1 MNKQSGMTMVELII
15 AIAITG
21 VIVVF
26 LGVSIYQIVTISE
39 YGNNRLTA
47 LHEIQ
52 NAAYWLN
59 TDGQGAMSAVGGSQL
74 MLTLSDN
81 STVIYSLSGTD
92 LIRSVDG
99 TPLTVAR
106 NITGASFSVNDRIIT
121 INLTSSPLSRDD
133 VSQQGTYMVYLRPEE
148 ES

>member
-1 MNKQSGMTMVELII
+1 MNKQSGMTLVELII

-26 LGVSIYQIVTISE
+26 LGVSIYQIITVSE

-59 TDGQGAMSAVGGSQL
+59 TDGQGALNAAGGSQL
-74 MLTLSDN
+74 VLTLSDN

-92 LIRSVDG
+92 LLRSAGG
-99 TPLTVAR
+99 TPLTVAH
-106 NITGASFSVNDRIIT
+106 NIISALFSVNDRIIT

>member
-26 LGVSIYQIVTISE
+26 LGVSIYQIITVSE

-59 TDGQGAMSAVGGSQL
+59 TDGQGAINAAGGSQL

-106 NITGASFSVNDRIIT
+106 NITNASFSVNDRIIT
-121 INLTSSPLSRDD
+121 ISLTSSPFTRDD
-133 VSQQGTYMVYLRPEE
+133 VSQNGTYMVYLRPEE
-148 ES
+148 AS